1 MNFPE
6 RFDLPNP
13 NKQPYGNTAPNAKK
27 RELILGA
34 VIAVL
39 SKFPDQCRAKGSS
52 HIIVAKAVE
61 LIKPRSKSL
70 SM

>member
-6 RFDLPNP
+6 CFDLPKP
-13 NKQPYGNTAPNAKK
+13 NKQPYGSTESNAKK
-27 RELILGA
+27 RELVLGA
-34 VIAVL
+34 AIAVL

-52 HIIVAKAVE
+52 HILVAKAVE

-70 SM
+70 SL